1 MKLEIPQRVS
11 LALQVAGSIRAG
23 LEKNAWAEFLPGAR
37 RLSELLR
44 VSRPTV
50 NAALHLLANDCLIT
64 VRHGHRNRI
73 IPRRLRAPATRM
85 RLVAIVTHEPLTMMA
100 PAAYRGI
107 VEMQAHLAERGF
119 ETEIFV
125 CPNRSGTSGLRK
137 LAEFVNRPHV
147 FCCVLISLRRELQ
160 QWFARQT
167 VPALVLGSCHASV
180 QLPSFDVDYR
190 AVCRHAGGAFLSK
203 GHQCMAL
210 IVPNSGG
217 AGELASELGFREAVE
232 NGSPSARATVMIV
245 RHNGTAQN
253 IRTKLDALF
262 NSSRPPTALLIAKPQ
277 HVFIVVIYL
286 LQRGLAVPD
295 TISLIARDQDNLFPN
310 VSPPIA
316 HYSIAND
323 AFNHRL
329 SRLMLQMVNRGNLAA
344 KPTLIFPRFCPG
356 GSIKNLRG
364 NAVFVC
370 PA

>member
-1 MKLEIPQRVS
+1 MPAMKLEIPQRVS
-11 LALQVAGSIRAG
+11 LALQVARSIRAG
-23 LEKNAWAEFLPGAR
+23 IEKKAWTDFLPGAR

-50 NAALHLLANDCLIT
+50 NAALHLLAKDGLIT

-73 IPRRLRAPATRM
+73 VRRRRRTSGARL

-107 VEMQAHLAERGF
+107 VEMQAHLTERGF
-119 ETEIFV
+119 DTEIFV
-125 CPNRSGTSGLRK
+125 SPNRRGAARNRK
-137 LAEFVNRPHV
+137 LEVFVHQPRV
-147 FCCVLISLRRELQ
+147 YCCVLISLRRELQ
-160 QWFARQT
+160 QWFARQN

-180 QLPSFDVDYR
+180 RLPSFDVDYR
-190 AVCRHAGGAFLSK
+190 AVCRHAGGVFLGK
-203 GHQCMAL
+203 GHRCMAL

-217 AGELASELGFREAVE
+217 AGELASEHGFREAIE
-232 NGSPSARATVMIV
+232 AGGHAARATAIIV
-245 RHNGTAQN
+245 RHDGTAQN
-253 IRTKLDALF
+253 IRAKLDTLF
-262 NSSRPPTALLIAKPQ
+262 NSSRPPTALLVAKPQ

-295 TISLIARDQDNLFPN
+295 TVSLIARDQDNLFAN

-344 KPTLIFPRFCPG
+344 KPTLIFPRFFPG
-356 GSIKNLRG
+356 GSVKNLG
-364 NAVFVC
+364 
-370 PA
+370 